1 MAIGE
6 EASQPATT
14 AEIDTQISA
23 MEQRMAE
30 ARYKAEMKER
40 ESAEEERRRE
50 IEMAKEELSIK
61 IE

>member
-1 MAIGE
+1 
-6 EASQPATT
+6 
-14 AEIDTQISA
+14 
-23 MEQRMAE
+23 MAE

-61 IE
+61 IEQEYAEKFDQRY